1 MAVVVACVLALG
13 VTSAVLIW
21 AARKGAVMSGF
32 AVLVGMVAGNLAL
45 WALGGGTTLILLVV
59 PGALLLGLAEA
70 VLTARGVHWFWR
82 LLVQGVVI
90 FGLLVLEW
98 RRGDLFASGAAMA
111 AVAGVLV
118 FNVINFAIGA
128 AQRSRAGRLPIV
140 LWLLGVGYLVVIA
153 LGLPNPG
160 LRTLALVSLAST
172 APLLIWPAPSGFLD
186 RVLGPVLA
194 ALACAL
200 GFYAWLGNAS
210 PAMVVAPLLVIG
222 LDVAYALVLRLA
234 TASGRAGLADG
245 GAPAD
250 GAPGDGAPGAA
261 GAAGWWRRVD
271 AWASPSDD
279 LVAQRAWASSKL
291 SAAAWLVG
299 ATVVV
304 LAFSLLQWWIGV
316 PWLVAL
322 AVLLVPALG
331 WLALQAPTFSASRQ
345 ALLVAL
351 SVVSA
356 VAVLAALAAW
366 RLDGR
371 LLVAALPL
379 LALALVWGV
388 AVLTRREAL
397 LPAKTPA

>member
-1 MAVVVACVLALG
+1 MITMAVVVACILALG

-21 AARKGAVMSGF
+21 AARNGAVMSGF
-32 AVLVGMVAGNLAL
+32 AVLVSTVAGTLAL

-59 PGALLLGLAEA
+59 PAALLLGFAEA

-82 LLVQGVVI
+82 LLVQSVVI
-90 FGLLVLEW
+90 FGLLLLEW

-111 AVAGVLV
+111 AVAGVLA

-128 AQRSRAGRLPIV
+128 AQRSRAVRLPIV
-140 LWLLGVGYLVVIA
+140 LWLLGVAYLVVIA

-160 LRTLALVSLAST
+160 LRTLGLVSLATT
-172 APLLIWPAPSGFLD
+172 APLLIWPAPYGFLD

-222 LDVAYALVLRLA
+222 LDVAHALVLRLV

-245 GAPAD
+245 EAP
-250 GAPGDGAPGAA
+250 

-279 LVAQRAWASSKL
+279 LVAQRAWADSKL

-304 LAFSLLQWWIGV
+304 LALSLLQWWIGV

-331 WLALQAPTFSASRQ
+331 WLALQAPTYLASRQ

-371 LLVAALPL
+371 LLVMALPL

-397 LPAKTPA
+397 LPARASA